1 MNLKPYLI
9 CQMCTKIL
17 KNPITLA
24 CGHTLC
30 EEHLQENKALN
41 ENKLE
46 CVSCNQVYD
55 LNNNNNNHIVRV
67 QILQEILR
75 EKCFLS
81 NEEKECQSKLA
92 KSFTLLNQL
101 NREFDEYKESFAIF
115 EMEFYEN
122 FQEIR
127 RQIDIHRENEDF
139 NSSRTKIDNIALDMI
154 DRTKAHETPYY
165 SCLNENIKEACLY
178 QTKSINVDDEKKKLE
193 EMFRDPNILLATC
206 KQMELKQMKRV
217 KKLKS
222 KIDEMIKIRKNLAT
236 NYFRPIDNETF
247 GILKLND
254 FPSHFSNSILL

>member
-81 NEEKECQSKLA
+81 NEEN
-92 KSFTLLNQL
+92 FLNFL
-101 NREFDEYKESFAIF
+101 NLSISSMSISGAIEVGCF
-115 EMEFYEN
+115 
-122 FQEIR
+122 
-127 RQIDIHRENEDF
+127 
-139 NSSRTKIDNIALDMI
+139 
-154 DRTKAHETPYY
+154 
-165 SCLNENIKEACLY
+165 
-178 QTKSINVDDEKKKLE
+178 
-193 EMFRDPNILLATC
+193 
-206 KQMELKQMKRV
+206 
-217 KKLKS
+217 
-222 KIDEMIKIRKNLAT
+222 
-236 NYFRPIDNETF
+236 
-247 GILKLND
+247 
-254 FPSHFSNSILL
+254 